1 MNIRKRWMAVAL
13 FLLVASGAM
22 WYVNHTATQ
31 TADILQP
38 MPVQTGV
45 QNFSIAHDAVADI
58 VLVGAY
64 QNVLKAYDKDRTLLW
79 QFDGNGPFRDLVV
92 HSDTRRVYAGNEDN
106 FVYVLNLD
114 DGTLI
119 RKIDVERRI
128 YAIDVLPDGS
138 RIAVS
143 AGVSANKHNFLLYD
157 AEGTRLLSIPI
168 GTVARAIS
176 FLPDGS
182 GVVMGTNRGELRLLN
197 LDGEEMARH
206 RLDYEIVGMTYVASR
221 NMYCIATKDAA
232 VTWLDAA
239 WKPVGR
245 LKANGEGMSLGVSE
259 DGRHMA
265 IGTRE
270 GFLQV
275 FDDKGTALFSQKLE
289 YSVTGI
295 AFSNGRMYVTGLGDF
310 LYEMEESKLDT
321 IVWMQSVLGWT
332 RWLSWLLPAL
342 MLLCVTLAVPFLRA
356 NVTRFFR
363 TLYKHRVAYMLLA
376 PTLILLAIFCYYP
389 AYVALTRAFTDWSRN
404 QSSVADI
411 RFIGLD
417 NFRLMLEEGYFLI
430 GLKNLG
436 IIIATSFLKVLT
448 VPLLVAKLVFAMHG
462 NRARYWYR
470 FLFVV
475 PMVVPGVV
483 SALMWVQIYDPTIG
497 LVNQTLLAL
506 GLDNWVRV
514 WLGDASTAIWAVVFM
529 GFPFIDAFAFL
540 VYYGGLINIPSELF
554 EAAKVDG
561 SNPFRDF
568 TRIQL
573 PLLTPQFK
581 LLIVLSFIGA
591 IQNFTG
597 ILLLTSGGPGSA
609 TYVPGLELYYN
620 ATRFGRYG
628 YACALGVVMF
638 IAIMLGTLVN
648 LKMKSNE
655 AME

>member
-1 MNIRKRWMAVAL
+1 MNIRKRWMVVAL
-13 FLLVASGAM
+13 LFLVASAAA
-22 WYVNHTATQ
+22 WYVNATASQ

-38 MPVQTGV
+38 MPAQTGV
-45 QNFSIAHDAVADI
+45 QNFSIDYDSKEDI
-58 VLVGAY
+58 LLVGAY
-64 QNVLKAYDKDRTLLW
+64 QNVLKAYDKDRNLLW
-79 QFDGNGPFRDLVV
+79 QFDANGPFRELVV
-92 HSDTRRVYAGNEDN
+92 DSDSRLLYAGNEDN
-106 FVYVLNLD
+106 YVYVLGLD
-114 DGTLI
+114 DGALV
-119 RKIDVERRI
+119 RKMDVERRI

-138 RIAVS
+138 RIVVS
-143 AGVSANKHNFLLYD
+143 AGVNANKHNFMLYD
-157 AEGTRLLSIPI
+157 AEGTRLQSVPI
-168 GTVARAIS
+168 GTVAQAVK

-197 LDGEEMARH
+197 LEGEETARH
-206 RLDYEIVGMTYVASR
+206 PLDYEIVGMEYIASKELYYV
-221 NMYCIATKDAA
+221 ATKDAA
-232 VTWLDAA
+232 ITFLNTNWE
-239 WKPVGR
+239 KVGSVQ
-245 LKANGEGMSLGVSE
+245 AEGEGMSVGVSD
-259 DGRHMA
+259 DGRHIA
-265 IGTRE
+265 LGTKE
-270 GFLQV
+270 GFLYV
-275 FDDKGTALFSQKLE
+275 FDDEGARLFSQKLE

-295 AFSNGRMYVTGLGDF
+295 QFSNGRMYVTGLGDF
-310 LYEMEESKLDT
+310 LYEMDEAKLDT
-321 IVWMQSVLGWT
+321 IVWMQSVLDWT
-332 RWLSWLLPAL
+332 RWLSWLLPLL
-342 MLLCVTLAVPFLRA
+342 MILCIILAVPYLRKRATHFL
-356 NVTRFFR
+356 R

-376 PTLILLAIFCYYP
+376 PTLILLAVFSYYP
-389 AYVALTRAFTDWSRN
+389 AYIALTRAFTDWSRN

-411 RFIGLD
+411 SFIGLD
-417 NFRLMLEEGYFLI
+417 NFRLMLDEGYFLI

-436 IIIATSFLKVLT
+436 IIIATTFLKVLT
-448 VPLLVAKLVFAMHG
+448 VPLLVAKLVFAMLG

-497 LVNQTLLAL
+497 LINQTLLAL

-561 SNPFRDF
+561 SNPIRDF

-638 IAIMLGTLVN
+638 LAIMLGTLIN
-648 LKMKSNE
+648 LKIKSNE

>member
-1 MNIRKRWMAVAL
+1 MNIRKRWMVVAL
-13 FLLVASGAM
+13 LFLVASAAA
-22 WYVNHTATQ
+22 WYVNATASQ

-38 MPVQTGV
+38 MPAQTGV
-45 QNFSIAHDAVADI
+45 QNFSIDYDSKEDI
-58 VLVGAY
+58 LLVGAY
-64 QNVLKAYDKDRTLLW
+64 QNVLKAYDKDRNLLW
-79 QFDGNGPFRDLVV
+79 QFDANGPFRELVV
-92 HSDTRRVYAGNEDN
+92 DSDSRLLYAGNEDN
-106 FVYVLNLD
+106 YVYVLGLD
-114 DGTLI
+114 DGSLV
-119 RKIDVERRI
+119 RKMDVERRI

-138 RIAVS
+138 RIVVS
-143 AGVSANKHNFLLYD
+143 AGVNANKHNFMLYD
-157 AEGTRLLSIPI
+157 AEGTRLQSVPI
-168 GTVARAIS
+168 GTVAQAVK

-197 LDGEEMARH
+197 LEGEETARH
-206 RLDYEIVGMTYVASR
+206 PLDYEIVGMEYIASKELYYV
-221 NMYCIATKDAA
+221 ATKDAA
-232 VTWLDAA
+232 ITFLNTNWE
-239 WKPVGR
+239 KVGSVQ
-245 LKANGEGMSLGVSE
+245 AEGEGMSVGVSD
-259 DGRHMA
+259 DGRHIA
-265 IGTRE
+265 LGTKE
-270 GFLQV
+270 GFLYV
-275 FDDKGTALFSQKLE
+275 FDDEGARLFSQKLE

-295 AFSNGRMYVTGLGDF
+295 QFSNGRMYVTGLGDF
-310 LYEMEESKLDT
+310 LYEMDEAKLDT
-321 IVWMQSVLGWT
+321 IVWMQSVLDWT
-332 RWLSWLLPAL
+332 RWLSWLLPLL
-342 MLLCVTLAVPFLRA
+342 MILCIILAVPYLRKRATHFL
-356 NVTRFFR
+356 R

-376 PTLILLAIFCYYP
+376 PTLILLAVFSYYP
-389 AYVALTRAFTDWSRN
+389 AYIALTRAFTDWSRN

-411 RFIGLD
+411 SFIGLD
-417 NFRLMLEEGYFLI
+417 NFRLMLDEGYFLI

-436 IIIATSFLKVLT
+436 IIIATTFLKVLT
-448 VPLLVAKLVFAMHG
+448 VPLLVAKLVFAMLG

-497 LVNQTLLAL
+497 LINQTLLAL

-561 SNPFRDF
+561 SNPIRDF

-638 IAIMLGTLVN
+638 LAIMLGTLIN
-648 LKMKSNE
+648 LKIKSNE

>member
-1 MNIRKRWMAVAL
+1 
-13 FLLVASGAM
+13 
-22 WYVNHTATQ
+22 
-31 TADILQP
+31 
-38 MPVQTGV
+38 
-45 QNFSIAHDAVADI
+45 
-58 VLVGAY
+58 
-64 QNVLKAYDKDRTLLW
+64 
-79 QFDGNGPFRDLVV
+79 
-92 HSDTRRVYAGNEDN
+92 
-106 FVYVLNLD
+106 
-114 DGTLI
+114 
-119 RKIDVERRI
+119 VERRI
-128 YAIDVLPDGS
+128 HAIDVLPDGS
-138 RIAVS
+138 LIAVS
-143 AGVSANKHNFLLYD
+143 AGVNANKHNYMLYD
-157 AEGTRLLSIPI
+157 AEGNRLQSIPI
-168 GTVARAIS
+168 GTVSQAVK

-182 GVVMGTNRGELRLLN
+182 GVVMGTNRGELRLLD
-197 LDGEEMARH
+197 LDGEETARYP
-206 RLDYEIVGMTYVASR
+206 LDYEIVGMEYIASKGLYYV
-221 NMYCIATKDAA
+221 ATKDAT
-232 VTWLDAA
+232 VTVLNTKFEEMGSVQAE
-239 WKPVGR
+239 
-245 LKANGEGMSLGVSE
+245 GEGMSVGVSE

-265 IGTRE
+265 IGTKE
-270 GFLQV
+270 GFLYV
-275 FDDKGTALFSQKLE
+275 FDEEGTRLFSQKLE

-295 AFSNGRMYVTGLGDF
+295 QFSSGRMFVTGLGDF
-310 LYEMEESKLDT
+310 LYEMDETRLDT
-321 IVWMQSVLGWT
+321 IVWMQSVQDWT
-332 RWLSWLLPAL
+332 LWLSWILPLL
-342 MLLCVTLAVPFLRA
+342 MLLSIIRAVPSLRRRADHFLH
-356 NVTRFFR
+356 
-363 TLYKHRVAYMLLA
+363 TLYKHRIAYILLA
-376 PTLILLAIFCYYP
+376 PTLILLAVFSYYP
-389 AYVALTRAFTDWSRN
+389 AYIALTRAFTDWSRN
-404 QSSVADI
+404 QSYVTDI
-411 RFIGLD
+411 SFIGLD

-436 IIIATSFLKVLT
+436 IIIATTFLKVLT
-448 VPLLVAKLVFAMHG
+448 VPLLVAKLVFAMLG

-497 LVNQTLLAL
+497 LINQTLLAL

-561 SNPFRDF
+561 SNPIRDF

-638 IAIMLGTLVN
+638 IAIMLGTLIN
-648 LKMKSNE
+648 LRIKSNE